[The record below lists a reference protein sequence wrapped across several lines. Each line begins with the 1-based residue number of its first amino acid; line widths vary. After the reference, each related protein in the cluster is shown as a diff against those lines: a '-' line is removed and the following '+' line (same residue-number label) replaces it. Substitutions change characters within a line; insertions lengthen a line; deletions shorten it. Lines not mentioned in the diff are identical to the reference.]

1 MNPEASRCVSDFHQT
16 EAEERFPTMMNK
28 LKGCAQLSL
37 GLCCCTLLLP
47 AAETGPADSFAGAPY
62 RLRNA
67 HTGRV
72 SSWDRT
78 GDNRDFISFRP
89 GETKELLSLDGPG
102 ALTHLYMTPAA
113 SPAFL
118 RTAVLRIFWD
128 DERSPSVEVPL
139 GDFFCAGECS
149 PRLFASHYVVVNHG
163 SGTVAYNAYFPMPFR
178 RRARVTLENGGPER
192 VGMFWY
198 HIEYERYDQ
207 PLPPDTAYFHAQWRR
222 EKLTRIRIDGPEAV
236 PTNKVNQTIWD
247 ATNRTGGE
255 NYVILEAQGAGHVV
269 GLYLTCHNL
278 AGGWWGEGDDMIFID
293 GEGWPPSYHGT
304 GTEEI
309 FGGGACPN
317 REYTGPYT
325 GFIAIHEQGANT
337 WRGQNSMY
345 RWFVHEPIRFQKSLR
360 WTIEHGHANNFE
372 NDYSSV
378 AYWYQTEPHQPF
390 PPLPD
395 ERAPSGGVASAPPA
409 PSIPGVIEAEALIEK
424 ARQSG
429 DPAVV
434 VTPGAPYSRGEVA
447 LYRARE
453 TGDWIAFRIPVR
465 EAGRWHLGGR
475 FARASD
481 LGEYRLL
488 VDGKPVGDAIDFY
501 NGEGGA
507 PPTHVIPTDEIV
519 FGTLELAAGEHEFKF
534 ECTGKNARST
544 GHFLAADGFILK
556 PVK

>member
-1 MNPEASRCVSDFHQT
+1 MNTPSRI
-16 EAEERFPTMMNK
+16 ARFF
-28 LKGCAQLSL
+28 
-37 GLCCCTLLLP
+37 LCLCFLPVLLP
-47 AAETGPADSFAGAPY
+47 AAESAAPDPFAGAPY

-67 HTGRV
+67 RTGRV

-113 SPAFL
+113 SPAVL
-118 RTAVLRIFWD
+118 RAAVLRIFWD
-128 DERSPSVEVPL
+128 GESSPSVEAPL

-163 SGTVAYNAYFPMPFR
+163 SGTIAYNSYFPMPFCK
-178 RRARVTLENGGPER
+178 RARVTLENGGQER
-192 VGMFWY
+192 IEMFWY

-207 PLPPDTAYFHAQWRR
+207 PLPSDTACFHAQWRR
-222 EKLTRIRIDGPEAV
+222 EKPTRVRKDGPEAV
-236 PTNKVNQTIWD
+236 PTNKVNQTIWS
-247 ATNRTGGE
+247 ATNRTGAE
-255 NYVILEAQGAGHVV
+255 NYVILEAQGTGHLV

-317 REYTGPYT
+317 REYAGPYT
-325 GFIAIHEQGANT
+325 GFVAIQEQGATT

-345 RWFVHEPIRFQKSLR
+345 RWFVHDPIRFQKSIR
-360 WTIEHGHANNFE
+360 WTLEHGHANNFE

-390 PPLPD
+390 PPVPED
-395 ERAPSGGVASAPPA
+395 RMPSGGIARAPSV
-409 PSIPGVIEAEALIEK
+409 PSIPGLIEAEALIES

-429 DPAVV
+429 GQAVV
-434 VTPGAPYSRGEVA
+434 VKPGAPYSRGEVA
-447 LYRARE
+447 LFRARE
-453 TGDWIAFRIPVR
+453 AGAWIVFRIPVA
-465 EAGRWHLGGR
+465 EGGRRQIGGR

-481 LGEYRLL
+481 LGQYRLF
-488 VDGKPVGDAIDFY
+488 VDGKPLGPPMDFY

-507 PPTHVIPTDEIV
+507 PPTHVVPTDEII
-519 FGTLELAAGEHEFKF
+519 FGALDLPAGEHELRF
-534 ECTGKNARST
+534 ECTGKNERSA
-544 GHFLAADGFILK
+544 GHFLAADGFVLR